1 MKPYIYLYLF
11 LCAIQTAKSQNTLFK
26 EGDKVCFVGNS
37 ITHGGEFHHNILL
50 YYMTRFPQQKMTFFN
65 CGISGDVTGG
75 ILKRMNSDILAH
87 QPTHA
92 VIMIGMNDV
101 KRNYYGSMP
110 TNNADT
116 LRLRQEA
123 LSVYKIQL
131 DSIVR
136 IFLSKNIKVILQKPS
151 IYDQTAV
158 LKTHNALGV
167 NDALKTCADF
177 MESLC
182 QKYQIPSVDYWTIMT
197 QLNAK
202 MQQKDPSA
210 TIVSDDRV
218 HPAAVGH
225 LVMAYQFLKA
235 TQTPPQYISQIEVK
249 KNEKASNKRSIN
261 CQIMALS
268 KQKDRLVFTVKE
280 DALPFPIVD
289 NQQEA
294 LNVVPFQNDLNQEI
308 LSVKKL
314 KDAAYK
320 LLIDGIEIGVFSKK
334 QLAIGVNLSQYKQTP
349 QYQQALAVK
358 KEMDSLWKC
367 ELALRDI
374 QWVEIGHLADF
385 AERQDFTAV
394 NAYLN
399 RRFEEK
405 YKDVPHAKYVRNQ
418 YDKYALLKPK
428 EIIFK
433 ENIAIL
439 RRKAYELAKPQPHV
453 FELVLVELS
462 HRTHSFSP

>member
-1 MKPYIYLYLF
+1 MKLYIYLCLF
-11 LCAIQTAKSQNTLFK
+11 LCAIQTVKSQNTLFK

-75 ILKRMNSDILAH
+75 ILKRMNSDILVH

-101 KRNYYGSMP
+101 KRNFYGVIP

-123 LSVYKIQL
+123 LDVYKIQL

-136 IFLSKNIKVILQKPS
+136 TFLSKNIKVILQKPS

-158 LKTHNALGV
+158 LKTPNALGV

-177 MESLC
+177 TESLC

-202 MQQKDPSA
+202 MQQKDSSA
-210 TIVSDDRV
+210 TIVSNDRV
-218 HPAAVGH
+218 HPEAFGQ
-225 LVMAYQFLKA
+225 LVMAYQFLK
-235 TQTPPQYISQIEVK
+235 TMQTPPQYVSQIEVK
-249 KNEKASNKRSIN
+249 KNKRASNKHSIN
-261 CQIMALS
+261 CQITALS
-268 KQKDRLVFTVKE
+268 KQKGRFVFIVKE
-280 DALPFPIVD
+280 NALPFPVVD
-289 NQQEA
+289 NQREA
-294 LNVVPFQNDLNQEI
+294 LDLVPFQNDVNQEI
-308 LSVKKL
+308 LRVKKL
-314 KDAAYK
+314 KSGTYR
-320 LLIDGIEIGVFSKK
+320 LLIDSVETGVFSKE
-334 QLAIGVNLSQYKQTP
+334 QLDLGINLSDYKQTP
-349 QYQQALAVK
+349 QYQQALEVK

-374 QWVEIGHLADF
+374 QWVEIEHLSEF
-385 AERQDFTAV
+385 NERQDFTAI

-399 RRFEEK
+399 QRFEEK
-405 YKDVPHAKYVRNQ
+405 YKNVFYAKYVRDQ
-418 YDKYALLKPK
+418 YDGYAQLKPK
-428 EIIFK
+428 EAIFR
-433 ENIAIL
+433 ENISIL
-439 RRKAYELAKPQPHV
+439 RQKAYDLAQPKPHV
-453 FELVLVELS
+453 FELIFEK
-462 HRTHSFSP
+462 